1 MTRTIATIFLVL
13 SIFTLGLVE
22 CISVNKI
29 INGLEETVT
38 YMQENIEEHKDDVSP
53 LYDTIDKQRDI
64 WEKNEV
70 WLTLV
75 FNHKDLSNICDN
87 LSRLCSLIELNN
99 FEDSYVELNLLYENV
114 FELKDMMG
122 FNYQNIL

>member
-1 MTRTIATIFLVL
+1 MTRTIAIIFLVL

-38 YMQENIEEHKDDVSP
+38 YMQENIEEYKDDVSP

>member
-1 MTRTIATIFLVL
+1 MTRTIAIIFLVL

-38 YMQENIEEHKDDVSP
+38 YMQENIEEHKYDVSP

>member
-1 MTRTIATIFLVL
+1 MTRTIAIIFLVL

-38 YMQENIEEHKDDVSP
+38 YMQENIEEYKNDVSP

>member
-38 YMQENIEEHKDDVSP
+38 YMQENIEQYKDDVSP

>member
-1 MTRTIATIFLVL
+1 MIRTIATIFLVL
-13 SIFTLGLVE
+13 SMFTLGLVE

-38 YMQENIEEHKDDVSP
+38 YMQENIEQYKDDVSP

>member
-1 MTRTIATIFLVL
+1 MTRTIAIIFLVL

-38 YMQENIEEHKDDVSP
+38 YMQENIEQYKDDVSP

>member
-13 SIFTLGLVE
+13 SMFTLGLVE

-38 YMQENIEEHKDDVSP
+38 YMQENIEQYKDDVSP

>member
-38 YMQENIEEHKDDVSP
+38 YMQEDIEEYKDDVSP

>member
-38 YMQENIEEHKDDVSP
+38 YMQEQIEEYKDDVSP
-53 LYDTIDKQRDI
+53 L
-64 WEKNEV
+64 
-70 WLTLV
+70 
-75 FNHKDLSNICDN
+75 
-87 LSRLCSLIELNN
+87 
-99 FEDSYVELNLLYENV
+99 
-114 FELKDMMG
+114 
-122 FNYQNIL
+122 

>member
-38 YMQENIEEHKDDVSP
+38 YMQENIEEYKDDVSP